1 MIRSLDDFSRI
12 AKEKG
17 PKKLAV
23 LAPEDEEFMLAVKR
37 SWQMGYIEPV
47 LIGNE
52 EKMGRVAQ
60 KVEFDISGF
69 EKIISDDPQAITDL
83 GISKLFSGEI
93 DISCKGQIPTSYIYR
108 SIIRAEGKARSGM
121 TVSVI
126 TFWEVPGL
134 RHLIVFTDTGVNI
147 KPDFQTKTE
156 ILKNA
161 IFVYRLLGYPKP
173 KIAVL
178 SGQREI
184 GGTLVSYRD
193 YELLKDAAALGDFG
207 DCEIVNATSFTGI
220 FLGRGGRLDDYGSI
234 TIEGMPHIL
243 LVPALDTGN
252 IICKPDF
259 FLDVT
264 RCSLVATSKGPVC
277 IPARSDT
284 SDNIVEQLAMCVVVA
299 DRMKGQVM

>member
-1 MIRSLDDFSRI
+1 MIRTLDDFSRI

-23 LAPEDEEFMLAVKR
+23 LAPEDEEFMRAVKR
-37 SWQMGYIEPV
+37 SRQLGYIEPV
-47 LIGNE
+47 LIGNAK
-52 EKMGRVAQ
+52 KMAQVAE
-60 KVEFDISGF
+60 KVEFDIGGF
-69 EKIISDDPQAITDL
+69 EKIITDDRQAIADL
-83 GISKLFSGEI
+83 GIRMLFSGDLAI
-93 DISCKGQIPTSYIYR
+93 ASKGQIPTSYIYR
-108 SIIRAEGKARSGM
+108 SIIREEGKAGSGM
-121 TVSVI
+121 TVSVV

-134 RHLIVFTDTGVNI
+134 DHLVAFTDTGVNI
-147 KPDFQTKTE
+147 KPDFKKKSD

-161 IFVYRLLGYPKP
+161 LFVYRLLGYPKP

-252 IICKPDF
+252 IICKLDF